1 MCTHACQCA
10 RMMAPSH
17 LLQYDPSV
25 DTNEIGRAI
34 ATYPRIASAW
44 VFGSV
49 ARGDA
54 GPQSDLDIAVLLRGS
69 LDSADT
75 RALYTLSA
83 ELERF
88 SPSGRVDIVV
98 LGPQG
103 VVFRHRVLS
112 EGVLVLDA
120 DPELRLD
127 FEERTIREYLDWKP
141 THDIAMRSTFAGL
154 RDRFAPRKVQSS

>member
-1 MCTHACQCA
+1 MTA
-10 RMMAPSH
+10 
-17 LLQYDPSV
+17 LGYDPRV
-25 DTNEIGRAI
+25 DLQPIGRVLAS
-34 ATYPRIASAW
+34 YPRIAAAW

-54 GPQSDLDIAVLLRGS
+54 GPQSDLDVAVLMRS
-69 LDSADT
+69 PPDSADT
-75 RALYTLSA
+75 RALLALST

-88 SPSGRVDIVV
+88 SPSGRVDMVI

-103 VVFRHRVLS
+103 SVFRHRVLS

-120 DPELRLD
+120 DREARFD
-127 FEERTIREYLDWKP
+127 FEEWTIREYLDWKP

-154 RDRFAPRKVQSS
+154 RERFAPRKAQSS